1 MISVRHLSH
10 RYPGAR
16 SAHPALDDVDLAVSA
31 GRFCAVIGR
40 NGSGKSTLFR
50 ILAGALKP
58 SAGEATIADAPCGSA
73 RARAAVGVVF
83 QSPALDAVLTV
94 RENLRLFGRLHGLS
108 GKALAARLD
117 AAVAWTRIGD
127 RLDARVGTLSGGQQR
142 QAELAKCLIPAPPV
156 LLLDEP
162 TTGLDPAGRAAFA
175 ETLATLRRETGV
187 TLLMTTHV
195 FEEAEPADDV
205 VVLQSGKVIAA
216 DAPRA
221 LAARL
226 GNEMIV
232 IGCAEP
238 GRLAARLRTGGLAVR
253 ATAADVRIPDLDR
266 GRAVGLVSEILD
278 RHGAEIASI
287 AIKQPTLTDA
297 FLALTGDTP

>member
-1 MISVRHLSH
+1 MIVVRHLSH
-10 RYPGAR
+10 RYPGAHG
-16 SAHPALDDVDLAVSA
+16 AHPALEDVGLEVGA
-31 GRFCAVIGR
+31 GRFCAVVGR

-50 ILAGALKP
+50 ILAGALRP
-58 SAGEATIADAPCGSA
+58 SAGEALIDGAPCGGAHA
-73 RARAAVGVVF
+73 RKALGVVF
-83 QSPALDAVLTV
+83 QTPALDAVLTV
-94 RENLRLFGRLHGLS
+94 RENLALFGRLHGLS
-108 GKALAARLD
+108 GKALAARID

-127 RLDARVGTLSGGQQR
+127 RLDSRAGTLSGGQQR

-175 ETLATLRRETGV
+175 ETLAALRREAGV

-195 FEEAEPADDV
+195 FDEAEPADDV

-226 GNEMIV
+226 GSEMIV
-232 IGCAEP
+232 IACAEP
-238 GRLAARLRTGGLAVR
+238 GRFAARLRAGGLAVR
-253 ATAADVRIPDLDR
+253 ATAADVRIADLDR
-266 GRAVGLVSEILD
+266 GRAVGLVSEILE
-278 RHGAEIASI
+278 RFGPEVASI

-297 FLALTGDTP
+297 FLALTGETP